1 MTFFG
6 ISWEMDSESTTLL
19 LLGLS
24 LLFVFAHCAV
34 QTRVHVP
41 RAAGM
46 LIVAMPWGIS
56 LLAGA
61 LCPDASI
68 YNACTELKLLGSNS
82 TEEPLGYFDTDGD
95 ECVYEER
102 IPALCRPYFKDVK
115 RCPNAEARRQLS
127 AVQPTA
133 LNTCFH
139 GQLMTSLNQKCTC
152 PAHLPFSAFN
162 TNRLPGRVYTTGC
175 TINREESCTFDFWFI
190 RWCQE
195 STTRA
200 ARHPNEKNY
209 FQVDCQRPLVI
220 DVEGSNKLQC
230 IDRAR

>member
-1 MTFFG
+1 
-6 ISWEMDSESTTLL
+6 MDSESTTLL

-139 GQLMTSLNQKCTC
+139 GQVMTSLNQRCTC

-162 TNRLPGRVYTTGC
+162 TNRFPGSPPSFTTGC
-175 TINREESCTFDFWFI
+175 TINREEICSYIWFW
-190 RWCQE
+190 RVACHE
-195 STTRA
+195 STTRN
-200 ARHPNEKNY
+200 ARYPNSNVQTH
-209 FQVDCQRPLVI
+209 FQVNCQSPLVI
-220 DVEGSNKLQC
+220 TVQGRNKLQC
-230 IDRAR
+230 VCPQGTNCQ